1 MTDEGHPDEFDMDAE
16 DSVEAPVSVG
26 ELQDLVEE
34 LILMVEQA
42 RGVPLSGNAAVD
54 RNLMVDK
61 LRHLRERLPEELR
74 TARWMVREREAFIQ
88 QTNEQ
93 SAEVVRRAKAKAA
106 QMVSETQVMAEAVEE
121 ANVLVRNAET
131 EGRQIRLES
140 EDVAESTYEHLE
152 VMLSDLLERVQKRR
166 TGLHQAR
173 PAPPEVPISE

>member
-106 QMVSETQVMAEAVEE
+106 QMVSET
-121 ANVLVRNAET
+121 R
-131 EGRQIRLES
+131 
-140 EDVAESTYEHLE
+140 
-152 VMLSDLLERVQKRR
+152 
-166 TGLHQAR
+166 
-173 PAPPEVPISE
+173 